1 MKLVFDQ
8 MAILSGLLWVFLLI
22 ALGLTAC
29 EPGPA
34 TEADIQRMKD
44 DVASEVGDVASF
56 KSEWRQTARS
66 QGQSWDT
73 IEAVAEAIGFEA
85 YTVCFTALVHTAI
98 DDVVETNPGANIR
111 TYEKASLGVFESFEY
126 QAKLADCVE
135 ASLD

>member
-1 MKLVFDQ
+1 
-8 MAILSGLLWVFLLI
+8 
-22 ALGLTAC
+22 
-29 EPGPA
+29 
-34 TEADIQRMKD
+34 MKD

-111 TYEKASLGVFESFEY
+111 TSEKASLGVFESFEY